1 MRYTKTKNTFEVSN
15 IINTIPE
22 EAFEKITSLLDAY
35 WTSYGAEEEAA
46 ELAEAVEVYGL
57 TLEEITQWDAE

>member
-1 MRYTKTKNTFEVSN
+1 MKNIYEINN
-15 IINTIPE
+15 IIDNIPE
-22 EAFEKITSLLDAY
+22 DAFEKITDLLDAY

-46 ELAEAVEVYGL
+46 ELAEAVEPYGL

>member
-1 MRYTKTKNTFEVSN
+1 MKNIYEIEN
-15 IINTIPE
+15 IIDNIPE
-22 EAFEKITSLLDAY
+22 DAFEKITDLLDAY

-46 ELAEAVEVYGL
+46 ELAEAIEPYGL

>member
-1 MRYTKTKNTFEVSN
+1 MKNIYEINN
-15 IINTIPE
+15 IIDNIPE
-22 EAFEKITSLLDAY
+22 DVFEKITDLLDAY

-46 ELAEAVEVYGL
+46 ELAEAVEPYDL

>member
-1 MRYTKTKNTFEVSN
+1 MKNTFEVSN
-15 IINTIPE
+15 IIDTIPE

-35 WTSYGAEEEAA
+35 WTSYGTEEEAA

>member
-1 MRYTKTKNTFEVSN
+1 MKNIYEINN
-15 IINTIPE
+15 IIDNIPE
-22 EAFEKITSLLDAY
+22 DAFEKITDLLDAY

-46 ELAEAVEVYGL
+46 ELVEAVEPYGL

>member
-1 MRYTKTKNTFEVSN
+1 MKNTYEIENIMDTMSEEVFEGILN
-15 IINTIPE
+15 
-22 EAFEKITSLLDAY
+22 LLDAY

-46 ELAEAVEVYGL
+46 ELAEAVEPYGL

>member
-1 MRYTKTKNTFEVSN
+1 MKNIYEIEN
-15 IINTIPE
+15 IIDNIPE
-22 EAFEKITSLLDAY
+22 DVFEKITDLLDAY

-46 ELAEAVEVYGL
+46 ELTEAVEPYGL

>member
-1 MRYTKTKNTFEVSN
+1 MKNIYEINN
-15 IINTIPE
+15 IIDNIPE
-22 EAFEKITSLLDAY
+22 DAFEKITDLLDAY

-46 ELAEAVEVYGL
+46 ELAEAIEPYGL

>member
-1 MRYTKTKNTFEVSN
+1 MKNIYEINN
-15 IINTIPE
+15 IIDNIPE
-22 EAFEKITSLLDAY
+22 DAFEKITDLLDAY

-46 ELAEAVEVYGL
+46 ELAEAITPYGL

>member
-1 MRYTKTKNTFEVSN
+1 MKNIYEIDN
-15 IINTIPE
+15 IIDNIPE
-22 EAFEKITSLLDAY
+22 DVFEKITDLLDAY

-46 ELAEAVEVYGL
+46 ELAEAVEPYGL

>member
-1 MRYTKTKNTFEVSN
+1 MKNIYEIDN
-15 IINTIPE
+15 IIDNIPE
-22 EAFEKITSLLDAY
+22 DVFEKITDLLDAY

-46 ELAEAVEVYGL
+46 ELAEAIEPYGL

>member
-1 MRYTKTKNTFEVSN
+1 MKNTYEIDN
-15 IINTIPE
+15 IIDNIPE
-22 EAFEKITSLLDAY
+22 DVFEKITDLLDAY

-46 ELAEAVEVYGL
+46 ELAEAIEPYGL

>member
-1 MRYTKTKNTFEVSN
+1 MKNTFEVSN
-15 IINTIPE
+15 IIDTIPE
-22 EAFEKITSLLDAY
+22 EAFEKITDLLDAY
-35 WTSYGAEEEAA
+35 WTSYGAEDEAA

>member
-1 MRYTKTKNTFEVSN
+1 MKNIYEIDN
-15 IINTIPE
+15 IIDNIPE
-22 EAFEKITSLLDAY
+22 DAFEKITDLLDAY

-46 ELAEAVEVYGL
+46 ELAEAVEPYGL

>member
-1 MRYTKTKNTFEVSN
+1 MKNTFEVSN
-15 IINTIPE
+15 IIDAIPE
-22 EAFEKITSLLDAY
+22 EVFEKIASLLDAY

>member
-1 MRYTKTKNTFEVSN
+1 MKNTYEIDNIMDTMSEEVFEGIMN
-15 IINTIPE
+15 
-22 EAFEKITSLLDAY
+22 LLDAY

-46 ELAEAVEVYGL
+46 ELAEAIEPYGL

>member
-1 MRYTKTKNTFEVSN
+1 MKNIYEIEN
-15 IINTIPE
+15 IIDNIPE
-22 EAFEKITSLLDAY
+22 DAFEKITDLLDAY

-46 ELAEAVEVYGL
+46 ELAEAVEPYGL

>member
-1 MRYTKTKNTFEVSN
+1 MKNIYEIDN
-15 IINTIPE
+15 IIDNIPE
-22 EAFEKITSLLDAY
+22 DAFEKITDLLDAY

-46 ELAEAVEVYGL
+46 ELAEAIEPYGL

>member
-1 MRYTKTKNTFEVSN
+1 MKNTFEVSN
-15 IINTIPE
+15 IIDTLSD
-22 EAFEKITSLLDAY
+22 EAYEKIINLLDAY
-35 WTSYGAEEEAA
+35 WTSYGAPEEAA

>member
-1 MRYTKTKNTFEVSN
+1 MKNTYEIDN
-15 IINTIPE
+15 IIDNIPE
-22 EAFEKITSLLDAY
+22 DVFEKITDLLDAY

-46 ELAEAVEVYGL
+46 ELAEAVEPYGL

>member
-1 MRYTKTKNTFEVSN
+1 MKNIYEIENIMDTMSEEVFEEIMN
-15 IINTIPE
+15 
-22 EAFEKITSLLDAY
+22 LLDAY

-46 ELAEAVEVYGL
+46 ELAEAVEPHGL